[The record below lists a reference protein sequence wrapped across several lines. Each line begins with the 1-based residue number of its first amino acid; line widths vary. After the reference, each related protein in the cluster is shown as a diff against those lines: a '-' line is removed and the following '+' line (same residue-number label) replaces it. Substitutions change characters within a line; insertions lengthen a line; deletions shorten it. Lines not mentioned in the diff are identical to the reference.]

1 MRQTRRFGY
10 RDVAKILFVAAA
22 YYAAARLSL
31 RLALVGEQVTP
42 VWPPTGIAV
51 VALLWFGRRVSPGIL
66 LAAFLVNLPISPS
79 PEAAAGIAV
88 GNTLGPVFACFLLDR
103 VGFQPRL
110 ERLRDALAIVFVGAL
125 IGMLVSATIGTITLF
140 VSGAVMASGLG
151 AAWSVWWTGDAM
163 GVLIVAPF
171 LLTIR
176 SFTLGNWPWARRL
189 EAIVLLFALFAVA
202 RSVFWS
208 DLHPLH
214 LVIPFII
221 WAAWRFRQH
230 GATAAALLAS
240 GVAIW
245 AAVKGV
251 GPFSGG
257 SVLDKMFVLQ
267 AFNASVA
274 LASLVL
280 AALLAERD
288 RAQHALER
296 AGFELEE
303 RVRSRTEELSS
314 ANEQL
319 ARRGRQLAEAQELAH
334 IGSWE
339 WDIPTN
345 VVTWT
350 DELFR
355 LFGLEPQ
362 SVEVDYE
369 SFLERVHPEDRD
381 LVAGIVEQAS
391 RDHRPFAFDHRI
403 VLEGGAVRWIQARGR
418 VIVDESGSAVHM
430 TGTAQD
436 ISTRKQAED
445 YSNRLNEVERRQ
457 RQALALN
464 DEVVQGLAV
473 AGYALGAGDSG
484 TARRA
489 VAATLSSARSM
500 VSNLL
505 GEEGLETSLGPGDLV
520 REKPAKTGG
529 ERS

>member
-1 MRQTRRFGY
+1 MSQSRRFGY
-10 RDVAKILFVAAA
+10 RDVVRIVLVAAA
-22 YYAAARLSL
+22 YYGAARLSL
-31 RLALVGEQVTP
+31 RLALVGESVTP

-51 VALLWFGRRVSPGIL
+51 VALLLFGRRVSPGIL

-79 PEAAAGIAV
+79 PAAAAGIAV
-88 GNTLGPVFACFLLDR
+88 GNTLGPLFACFLLNR
-103 VGFQPRL
+103 VGFQPKL
-110 ERLRDALAIVFVGAL
+110 ERLRDALAIVFLGAL
-125 IGMLVSATIGTITLF
+125 VGMLVSATVGTITLF
-140 VSGAVMASGLG
+140 ESGAVMASGLG

-176 SFTLGNWPWARRL
+176 SFRLGAWSWARRL
-189 EAIVLLFALFAVA
+189 EAIVLLLALFAVA
-202 RSVFWS
+202 RFVFWS

-230 GATAAALLAS
+230 GATTAALLAS
-240 GVAIW
+240 AVAIW
-245 AAVKGV
+245 AAVEGV
-251 GPFSGG
+251 GPFSRGTL
-257 SVLDKMFVLQ
+257 LDTMFVLQ

-288 RAQHALER
+288 RAQRALER
-296 AGFELEE
+296 AGSDLEE

-319 ARRGRQLAEAQELAH
+319 ARRERQLAEAQELAH

-345 VVTWT
+345 VLTWT

-362 SVEVDYE
+362 SFPVDYE
-369 SFLERVHPEDRD
+369 SFLERVHEEDREF
-381 LVAGIVEQAS
+381 VAAIVERAS
-391 RDHRPFAFDHRI
+391 RDHQPFGFDHRI
-403 VLEGGAVRWIQARGR
+403 VRADGTIAWLQARGR
-418 VIVDESGSAVHM
+418 VIVDERGNAVKM
-430 TGTAQD
+430 TGSAQD
-436 ISTRKQAED
+436 ISESKRAEE
-445 YSNRLNEVERRQ
+445 YSDRLREAERRQ

-473 AGYALGAGDSG
+473 AGYALGAGDAE
-484 TARRA
+484 TASRA
-489 VAATLSSARSM
+489 VAATLDSARSM

-505 GEEGLETSLGPGDLV
+505 GEDESKAALGPGDLV
-520 REKPAKTGG
+520 REKPATTSG
-529 ERS
+529 EAR